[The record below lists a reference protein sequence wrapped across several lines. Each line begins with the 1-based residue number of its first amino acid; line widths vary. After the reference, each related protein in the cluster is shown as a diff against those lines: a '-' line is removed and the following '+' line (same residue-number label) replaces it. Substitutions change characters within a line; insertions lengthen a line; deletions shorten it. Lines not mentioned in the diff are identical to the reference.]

1 MFANVP
7 NCFVAPDMD
16 GDLLDLQIF
25 DFDGCIIQTQGS
37 VAGTFSILLHLEVT
51 PCMLT
56 SCKYLLRDPMQM
68 IVLYSVAIA
77 RKHLDRI
84 LISLKPI
91 QKRFGKGSVQ

>member
-25 DFDGCIIQTQGS
+25 DFDG
-37 VAGTFSILLHLEVT
+37 FSILLHLEVT